1 MYDCVLTLTGSQV
14 DIGDESVG
22 QIGHGVG
29 TAAITINR
37 EEYLQAQR
45 DLIFDRN
52 QLQLR
57 NNLLHRRLAEYYK
70 YVLTLYY
77 FCK

>member
-1 MYDCVLTLTGSQV
+1 MN
-14 DIGDESVG
+14 IGDESVG
-22 QIGHGVG
+22 QIGQGVG
-29 TAAITINR
+29 TAAITISR
-37 EEYLQAQR
+37 DEYLQAQR

-70 YVLTLYY
+70 YVY
-77 FCK
+77 FI